1 MINDVL
7 QFLMEHW
14 ILSGIWLISGI
25 LLLRQ
30 WTHGGIPAV
39 SPQQLAMLVNRQ
51 EAQVV
56 DIRDAS
62 AFKAGHI
69 VGAVHIPATQLMD
82 KIEAGVLD
90 KARPVIVVCQAGIQ
104 AGSAANVLKSAGCD
118 QIYKLQGGMQSWL
131 ADNMPVVQD

>member
-1 MINDVL
+1 MINEVL

-14 ILSGIWLISGI
+14 MLSSVWLISGV

-30 WTHGGIPAV
+30 WTRGGIPAV

-51 EAQVV
+51 NAQIV
-56 DIRDAS
+56 DIRDAG

-69 VGAVHIPATQLMD
+69 VGAVNIPATLLAE
-82 KIEAGVLD
+82 KIKAGTLD

-104 AGSAANVLKSAGCD
+104 AGPAANVLKTAGFD
-118 QIYKLQGGMQSWL
+118 QAYKLQGGMQGWL